1 MSHFRNQRGVT
12 YLMLMFSIVLIGLA
26 VSVAAKQWKTVV
38 QRELEADLLARGIE
52 IQWALMLYDGCMK
65 STSCL
70 GHTRPPKDGAYYYP
84 RTLKELAK
92 TPRPFL
98 RKAYTDPITRGD
110 WDYIRGPKG
119 GIKGVRSRS
128 TETPIKQSGFPPD
141 VRHFEGLAR
150 YQDWLFQYPNPST
163 PQQPATAP
171 GQQTPPP
178 PPPAGRPS
186 TGSTP
191 TQPPK

>member
-52 IQWALMLYDGCMK
+52 IQRAIHLYSATKKAGRTGFK
-65 STSCL
+65 
-70 GHTRPPKDGAYYYP
+70 GEIYP
-84 RTLKELAK
+84 LTLKELAK

-163 PQQPATAP
+163 PQQPAPAP
-171 GQQTPPP
+171 GQQTPQPSSP
-178 PPPAGRPS
+178 TGQPAPS
-186 TGSTP
+186 PSGP
-191 TQPPK
+191 VPMQPQN